1 MEYKNIIICFIFT
14 FYLSS
19 LYCQDLNELY
29 ILYNNRQI
37 RELKNKVD
45 LLEKKYPDKKEI
57 LFFKTLFIR
66 NGDEAVQNYQNLLGQ
81 ADEKLKA
88 YVVNKI
94 SEYYYAKGYY
104 VTALQYQDDIIVTS
118 NQNVKENIEE
128 KNQQLKINENSKFKI
143 QLGAFSVK
151 ENANQLIEKLLH
163 NGIHALIVERMVNDI
178 LLYCVWINGKNSFE
192 ETKLFAE
199 MIKKKFQLEYRIIK
213 P

>member
-1 MEYKNIIICFIFT
+1 MEFKNIIISFVFT
-14 FYLSS
+14 FYLSC
-19 LYCQDLNELY
+19 LYCQDVNELY

-37 RELKNKVD
+37 QELKKKVD
-45 LLEKKYPDKKEI
+45 LLEKKYPDNVEI

-66 NGDEAVQNYQNLLGQ
+66 NGDEAVQNYQNLLGH
-81 ADEKLKA
+81 AGEKLKV
-88 YVVNKI
+88 YLVNKI

-104 VTALQYQDDIIVTS
+104 VTASQYQDDKIVTS
-118 NQNVKENIEE
+118 NQNVQENIEE
-128 KNQQLKINENSKFKI
+128 KNKQLKINENSKFKI

-151 ENANQLIEKLLH
+151 ENANQLIENLLH
-163 NGIHALIVERMVNDI
+163 NGIHAVIVERMVHDI